1 MRHIIHTDLHAFY
14 DSVEQLDHSPL
25 RGKPVIV
32 GGSPETRGVVA
43 SAAYEARRLGVRSAM
58 PMATALRLHPEATRR
73 PENSSVLL
81 VRHKRLLGVH
91 SRFVLLGLVLVSLG
105 EILISF

>member
-25 RGKPVIV
+25 SGKPVIV
-32 GGSPETRGVVA
+32 GGSPETWGVVA
-43 SAAYEARRLGVRSAM
+43 SAAYEARRFGVRSAM
-58 PMATALRLHPEATRR
+58 PMATALRLCPEATRG

-81 VRHKRLLGVH
+81 VRHERRLLGVH
-91 SRFVLLGLVLVSLG
+91 SRFVLLGLVLISMG
-105 EILISF
+105 ENLD

>member
-43 SAAYEARRLGVRSAM
+43 SAAYEARRFGV
-58 PMATALRLHPEATRR
+58 PALPCRWPRISGSTQR
-73 PENSSVLL
+73 PPGGRKTPLYC
-81 VRHKRLLGVH
+81 
-91 SRFVLLGLVLVSLG
+91 
-105 EILISF
+105 